1 MTPIRVLLADD
12 HAPTRADVREAIETD
27 PDLLVCAEA
36 GDAPGAVEAALREQP
51 DVCLLDVHMPGSGVA
66 AVWEISARC
75 PQTKI
80 VMLTISTEEI
90 DLFGA
95 LRAGA
100 DGYLLKDMDPARIPN
115 AIRDAVEGKA
125 GLPRALASRMIEEF
139 RDTAPRWRSV
149 SALGGPARLTSREW
163 EIVALLRRGLSTRQI
178 ARRLLLSPATVRSH
192 IAAAVRKLGAT
203 DRDSMIRQLDDEVEV
218 DEAHDAGHDGDS

>member
-1 MTPIRVLLADD
+1 VTPIRVLLADD
-12 HAPTRADVREAIETD
+12 HAPTRDDVRQAIEQD
-27 PDLLVCAEA
+27 PGLEVCAEA
-36 GDAPGAVEAALREQP
+36 ADAPAAVEAALREQP
-51 DVCLLDVHMPGSGVA
+51 DVCLLDVRMPGSGVA

-75 PQTKI
+75 PQTRI
-80 VMLTISTEEI
+80 VMLSISTEEV

-100 DGYLLKDMDPARIPN
+100 DGYLLKDMDPARIPS
-115 AIRDAVEGKA
+115 AIRDAAAGKA
-125 GLPRALASRMIEEF
+125 ALPRALTSRLIDEF

-149 SALGGPARLTSREW
+149 SALNGPSRLTSREW

-203 DRDSMIRQLDDEVEV
+203 DRDDLIKRLDQDGGHGE
-218 DEAHDAGHDGDS
+218 DAAAES

>member
-1 MTPIRVLLADD
+1 VTPIRVLLADD

-27 PDLLVCAEA
+27 PELLVCAEV
-36 GDAPGAVEAALREQP
+36 GDAPAAVEAALREQP
-51 DVCLLDVHMPGSGVA
+51 DVCLLDVRMPGSGVA

-75 PQTKI
+75 PQTRI
-80 VMLTISTEEI
+80 VMLTISTEEV

-100 DGYLLKDMDPARIPN
+100 DGYLLKDMNPDRIPA
-115 AIRDAVEGKA
+115 AIHDAVA
-125 GLPRALASRMIEEF
+125 GRAALPRALTTRVIEEF

-149 SALGGPARLTSREW
+149 GTLGGHARLTSREW

-203 DRDSMIRQLDDEVEV
+203 DRESMIRQLDENVI
-218 DEAHDAGHDGDS
+218 EAEPGGPQSPDS